1 MYFFFFWDGRLP
13 ALGRTLSVFLFFSL
27 FMIWAPGAMA
37 LKAFL
42 FFCDALLM
50 TSIFLLWPTKKLQI
64 KNVRMENAIE
74 GNAAKISAI
83 VEGEKFFRAVR
94 LGSYRMHP
102 ALKFLPAENFR
113 PLPAFVSEEFFAKV
127 QTSRRGVFELPH
139 IAVAIPDALGVATI
153 LKVFPEKKE
162 LVVYPQK
169 ISVNSLNFLS
179 LGISGRAFAP
189 YLRPEFQRGQDFVGV
204 REYREGDSLRDL
216 HHKAFARYGKPFTK
230 EFAFERGRGIV
241 LLLDIACEKLAD
253 KARVEN
259 AVRLCAGVVEWL
271 ASRSLLGRFFIGN
284 REITQTKNSPL
295 ESVMDALAR
304 APYPELGKEFPKPER
319 WAPAARP
326 MAPVLSISVLPL
338 TSDLITKQIIVAE
351 ENAESDSVLQIAIS
365 SAQGVS
371 L

>member
-1 MYFFFFWDGRLP
+1 M
-13 ALGRTLSVFLFFSL
+13 
-27 FMIWAPGAMA
+27 
-37 LKAFL
+37 
-42 FFCDALLM
+42 
-50 TSIFLLWPTKKLQI
+50 
-64 KNVRMENAIE
+64 
-74 GNAAKISAI
+74 
-83 VEGEKFFRAVR
+83 
-94 LGSYRMHP
+94 
-102 ALKFLPAENFR
+102 
-113 PLPAFVSEEFFAKV
+113 
-127 QTSRRGVFELPH
+127 
-139 IAVAIPDALGVATI
+139 
-153 LKVFPEKKE
+153 
-162 LVVYPQK
+162 
-169 ISVNSLNFLS
+169 
-179 LGISGRAFAP
+179 
-189 YLRPEFQRGQDFVGV
+189 
-204 REYREGDSLRDL
+204 
-216 HHKAFARYGKPFTK
+216 HHKAFARYGKPFAK